1 MDSELMKN
9 NRKLVMSLL
18 LCAGFI
24 SGNPLVAVA
33 GSGDLSVQG
42 VTQSTTNPKRTL
54 LGTVVDAS
62 TGEALIGV
70 NIRLKGTD
78 TGTITDIDGKFSI
91 EVTSKSELLVSYIGY
106 KSQEL
111 VVGDLGVMTIK
122 MESDNEVLDE
132 VVVVGQGT
140 QKKVSVTGSI
150 TTVKGATLKAP
161 SSSLTDGLQD
171 CCAIVRSPT
180 RWCTVFR

>member
-1 MDSELMKN
+1 
-9 NRKLVMSLL
+9 MSLL

-122 MESDNEVLDE
+122 WSR
-132 VVVVGQGT
+132 
-140 QKKVSVTGSI
+140 
-150 TTVKGATLKAP
+150 TTKCWTKL
-161 SSSLTDGLQD
+161 LL
-171 CCAIVRSPT
+171 
-180 RWCTVFR
+180 